1 MAAIGGILAFQP
13 APRHPWSGHGIAV
26 GGAFGENG
34 ASDERLE
41 LL

>member
-1 MAAIGGILAFQP
+1 MAAIAGILAFQP
-13 APRHPWSGHGIAV
+13 APRHPWSGIAV

-34 ASDERLE
+34 ASDARLE